1 MVSSLNLLMNQ
12 IIRRCLPLFFSVGF
26 AIANLG
32 CSETQQAQ
40 TRTQRV
46 PLEKQQREYKSP
58 VNYAPREIG
67 YDRKTGKPITYDH
80 KPRFELL
87 DAKTGKYLL
96 KWIGYDGKEKT
107 VTFQRADAIDLI
119 VSGTTS
125 QPSDG
130 RYLYSYD
137 LQNMQTSGTYLSGFT
152 VQNFSSDTTVVN
164 GRGGYLGRMS
174 GTIPQFK
181 EGNWT
186 FFGATYFEQEVPPGR
201 GITVSISSI
210 APPGLVSC
218 RVTGGQL
225 ALSGSDEDMPAV
237 LEEMLPGYDEWPSG
251 YTIGP
256 VESLKGLSSAERAKY
271 LLERM
276 PIFKKAGWITEDG
289 MHRYEES
296 LKKGNLT
303 SVINA
308 SVRDLRTEQIT
319 SEAFAIVQGMK

>member
-1 MVSSLNLLMNQ
+1 VKYQFGSKSVLLMFV
-12 IIRRCLPLFFSVGF
+12 LGLLTSTP
-26 AIANLG
+26 G
-32 CSETQQAQ
+32 CSQVQQAQ
-40 TRTQRV
+40 TKAQRV
-46 PLEKQQREYKSP
+46 PLEKHQREYRAP
-58 VNYAPREIG
+58 INYAPREIG
-67 YDRKTGKPITYDH
+67 YDRKTGKPVTYDH

-107 VTFQRADAIDLI
+107 VTFQRADAIEII
-119 VSGTTS
+119 VSAKTAQT
-125 QPSDG
+125 SDG

-137 LQNMQTSGTYLSGFT
+137 LQNLQTSGTYLSGFT
-152 VQNFSSDTTVVN
+152 VQNFSSDPTVVN
-164 GRGGYLGRMS
+164 GRGGYIGRMS

-201 GITVSISSI
+201 GISVSISST

-225 ALSGSDEDMPAV
+225 ALSGSDEDMPTV
-237 LEEMLPGYDEWPSG
+237 LEDMLPGYDEWPSG

-256 VESLKGLSSAERAKY
+256 VESLRGLSSSERAKY
-271 LLERM
+271 LLERL
-276 PIFKKAGWITEDG
+276 PIFKKAGWITDDG
-289 MHRYEES
+289 VHRYEEL
-296 LKKGNLT
+296 LKKGDLK

-308 SVRDLRTEQIT
+308 SAEDLRTEQTT
-319 SEAFAIVQGMK
+319 SEVFAIIQAMK